1 MRMAEIEW
9 LNVDIKSQLLLPI
22 KLVFIFSG
30 GDTFHKTQRTIF
42 TLGNLLHRKM
52 SILCFVKLIYR
63 EHYKQVEI
71 PRSILLMSKDPR
83 SI

>member
-1 MRMAEIEW
+1 MGVIPF
-9 LNVDIKSQLLLPI
+9 IKPKEKFL
-22 KLVFIFSG
+22 
-30 GDTFHKTQRTIF
+30 

>member
-1 MRMAEIEW
+1 MGVIPF
-9 LNVDIKSQLLLPI
+9 IKPKEQFL
-22 KLVFIFSG
+22 
-30 GDTFHKTQRTIF
+30 
-42 TLGNLLHRKM
+42 TLGNLLHHKM

>member
-1 MRMAEIEW
+1 MGVIPF
-9 LNVDIKSQLLLPI
+9 IKPKEQFL
-22 KLVFIFSG
+22 
-30 GDTFHKTQRTIF
+30 

-71 PRSILLMSKDPR
+71 PRSILVKR
-83 SI
+83 STLHLKEHESANPSNN